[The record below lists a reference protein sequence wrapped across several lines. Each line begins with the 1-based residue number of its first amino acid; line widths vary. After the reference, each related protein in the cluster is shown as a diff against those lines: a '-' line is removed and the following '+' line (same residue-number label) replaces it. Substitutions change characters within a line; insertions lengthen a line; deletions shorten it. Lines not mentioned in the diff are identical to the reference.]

1 MGATNVLQNQNQSI
15 TNYDYSKLFKT
26 NFKVVKMNFT
36 NGTGAELE
44 LLPGML
50 FGRVSADLK
59 GAILKSASVDGSEI
73 PFGVLVTQKT
83 LAIAA
88 DAVVDVAVTG
98 MVDKNLLV
106 LDGSDTLDTL
116 IDGRT
121 IGDRIPADTEG
132 ITLEDFT
139 ELVNYD
145 NQP

>member
-1 MGATNVLQNQNQSI
+1 MGAENVLQNQNQSI
-15 TNYDYSKLFKT
+15 TNYDYSKLFLT
-26 NFKVVKMNFT
+26 NFKTVTMNFT
-36 NGTGAELE
+36 NATGAELA

-73 PFGVLVTQKT
+73 PFGVLVTQVT

-88 DAVVDVAVTG
+88 STTVQVAVTG
-98 MVDKNLLV
+98 MVDQALLL
-106 LDGSDTLDTL
+106 LDGSDDLDTL

-132 ITLEDFT
+132 ITLESFKS
-139 ELVNYD
+139 LVNLD
-145 NQP
+145 NQ